1 MAAPATTTITGNE
14 LATRLDAL
22 RVEID
27 TLTEAAYQLSFD
39 ADPGTASVAQ
49 GLHKTLRQFQRDTD
63 KRGHHGLK
71 SRLRHPA
78 NTAAKDKP

>member
-1 MAAPATTTITGNE
+1 MAAPAATITGDE

-27 TLTEAAYQLSFD
+27 TLTDAAYQLSYD
-39 ADPGTASVAQ
+39 ADPGTASVCA
-49 GLHKTLRQFQRDTD
+49 GLHSTRASFSATPTSAGFAR
-63 KRGHHGLK
+63 LK

-78 NTAAKDKP
+78 TTAKDKP

>member
-1 MAAPATTTITGNE
+1 MATPANTTITGAE
-14 LATRLDAL
+14 LATRMDAL

-27 TLTEAAYQLSFD
+27 TLTDAAYMLSFD
-39 ADPGTASVAQ
+39 SDPGTASVAQ

-63 KRGHHGLK
+63 KRGHGGLK

-78 NTAAKDKP
+78 NSAEKE

>member
-1 MAAPATTTITGNE
+1 MAAKTKTITGDD

-27 TLTEAAYQLSFD
+27 TLTDAAYQLSYD
-39 ADPGTASVAQ
+39 TDPGTASVAA

-63 KRGHHGLK
+63 KRGHGGLK
-71 SRLRHPA
+71 SRLRQPA
-78 NTAAKDKP
+78 NTAEKHKP

>member
-1 MAAPATTTITGNE
+1 MEI
-14 LATRLDAL
+14 DAL
-22 RVEID
+22 
-27 TLTEAAYQLSFD
+27 TGAAYPLSFD
-39 ADPGTASVAQ
+39 GDPGTASVAA

-78 NTAAKDKP
+78 NTAEQDKP